1 MAYFAKLDEN
11 NIVLGVHKVA
21 NAVLLDEN
29 NNEIEQK
36 GIDLL
41 TQLHSHSNW
50 KQTSFNT
57 RGNIH
62 YQTDEI
68 TPSADQSKALRANYA
83 GKGYIYDSINDVFIP
98 IQPFA
103 SWTLNT
109 TTWTWDP
116 PIPKPISDNF
126 YIVGWDEDD
135 YQTDN
140 TKAFEYWTALGKT
153 TWEEDMKDHEEYSI
167 SKEQFYRLKKR
178 KPYEDQFNLKGW
190 ILDPI
195 ITE

>member
-1 MAYFAKLDEN
+1 MAYFAKLDDN

-41 TQLHSHSNW
+41 TQLHGHSKW

-62 YQTDEI
+62 YQADEI

-83 GKGYIYDSINDVFIP
+83 GKGYTYDPINDVFIEP
-98 IQPFA
+98 QPFA

-109 TTWTWDP
+109 TTWTWNP
-116 PIPKPISDNF
+116 PIPKPISDDF
-126 YIVGWDEDD
+126 YIYGWDEED

-140 TKAFEYWTALGKT
+140 TEAYNYWIALGKT
-153 TWEEDMKDHEEYSI
+153 IWEEDMNNHEEYSI
-167 SKEQFYRLKKR
+167 SKEQFYRIKKR
-178 KPYEDQFNLKGW
+178 EPYEDQFNLKGW
-190 ILDPI
+190 KIDPI
-195 ITE
+195 LK